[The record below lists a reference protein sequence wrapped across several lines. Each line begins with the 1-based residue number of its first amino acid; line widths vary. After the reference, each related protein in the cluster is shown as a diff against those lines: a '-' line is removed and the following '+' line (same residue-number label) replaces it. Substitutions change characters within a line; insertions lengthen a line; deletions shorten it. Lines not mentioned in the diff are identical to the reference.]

1 MGFRH
6 ESFDSLGAW
15 DFRLGICLRA
25 QVVHLTVIGDLKVQL
40 REQRRVMF
48 LWALESDCLLDQ
60 QCKVLVGMV
69 LADKVPARKNFVEV
83 PADMGVAPLKAV
95 LQFAAAKVADLDVLG
110 MVDQRSDHAVCLRM
124 DLVGL

>member
-1 MGFRH
+1 M
-6 ESFDSLGAW
+6 
-15 DFRLGICLRA
+15 
-25 QVVHLTVIGDLKVQL
+25 
-40 REQRRVMF
+40 MF